1 MQWADVT
8 AAPSAKKLRQF
19 AALWLV
25 FFVGLALVRLWH
37 GRQDVETATLAA
49 FGVTIGMLGLIWPA
63 AIRVVY
69 TGWMIAAFPIGW
81 TVSRVML
88 AALFYGVFTPVAVVF
103 RMIGRDPLALR
114 RRGDLETYWTAKPGI
129 ADPRDYF
136 RQS

>member
-25 FFVGLALVRLWH
+25 FFVGLALFRLWH
-37 GRQDVETATLAA
+37 GRQDVETAALAA
-49 FGVTIGMLGLIWPA
+49 LGVTIGTLGLARPP
-63 AIRVVY
+63 AIRFVY

-88 AALFYGVFTPVAVVF
+88 AALFYGVFTPVAVLF
-103 RMIGRDPLALR
+103 RAIGRDPLALR
-114 RRGDLETYWTAKPGI
+114 RRGDLETYWTAKPGV
-129 ADPRDYF
+129 ADSRDYF

>member
-19 AALWLV
+19 AALSLV
-25 FFVGLALVRLWH
+25 FFVGLAALRLWH
-37 GRQDVETATLAA
+37 GRQDVETAALA
-49 FGVTIGMLGLIWPA
+49 GLGLMIGTLGLVRPA
-63 AIRVVY
+63 AIRFVY

-88 AALFYGVFTPVAVVF
+88 ALLFYGVFTPVAIVF
-103 RMIGRDPLALR
+103 RMTGRDLLGLR
-114 RRGDLETYWTAKPGI
+114 RRGGVETYWTVKPGVT
-129 ADPRDYF
+129 DPRGYF

>member
-8 AAPSAKKLRQF
+8 ASPSAKKLRQF

-25 FFVGLALVRLWH
+25 FFVGLALWRLWH
-37 GRQDVETATLAA
+37 GRQDVEAVVLAA
-49 FGVTIGMLGLIWPA
+49 LGVTIGALGLARPA
-63 AIRVVY
+63 AIRFVY

-81 TVSRVML
+81 TISRVML

-103 RMIGRDPLALR
+103 RMIGRDPLGLR
-114 RRGDLETYWTAKPGI
+114 RRADLETYWTAKPG
-129 ADPRDYF
+129 AAAPRDYF